1 MFFPQCQLD
10 LSLFFSTDDAIG
22 LIMVQIALLRP
33 FPAFFALYLPENR
46 PMRENSTHN
55 A

>member
-1 MFFPQCQLD
+1 V
-10 LSLFFSTDDAIG
+10 SVFSTDDAIG
-22 LIMVQIALLRP
+22 PFLLQIAVSWP

-46 PMRENSTHN
+46 PVRENSTHN